1 MRARHDARSC
11 AIWLHVLKS
20 VVMPARSSVLF
31 SEVAGAV
38 FGLAGTYELA
48 SRHVPQLRSQ
58 LSALGWK
65 EQKVRLA
72 TRSDARRTEGD
83 AGGGHEVREETAGD
97 RSRSRSR

>member
-1 MRARHDARSC
+1 VQVEVEVA
-11 AIWLHVLKS
+11 
-20 VVMPARSSVLF
+20 VVVVVGEAAA
-31 SEVAGAV
+31 VAGAV
-38 FGLAGTYELA
+38 FGLAGTYGLA

-83 AGGGHEVREETAGD
+83 AGGGHEAREETAGD